1 MLNGALARRYAQA
14 LFEIAVEMSVLD
26 RIDAELRDIAE
37 VIEKNSEIGNVLNHP
52 NISLENK
59 KGLLGDLFQGISEIT
74 RSFLFLLV
82 DRRRQNLIVYIQKE
96 FTRLADEKRQVV
108 EAKITSATPLTSDQ
122 EAKLK
127 DIIVKSTGMQVRLLA
142 DVDPGL
148 IGGAKLQISDRVM
161 DGSIAAALTRMREE
175 LRKSSYK
182 PQQEVGVS

>member
-26 RIDAELRDIAE
+26 RIDTELRDIAE
-37 VIEKNSEIGNVLNHP
+37 IIDQNGEIGNVLNHP
-52 NISLENK
+52 NISLQNK
-59 KGLLGDLFQGISEIT
+59 KELLENLFKGMGEIT
-74 RSFLFLLV
+74 RSFLYLLV
-82 DRRRQNLIVYIQKE
+82 DRRRQNLVVYIQKE

-108 EAKITSATPLTSDQ
+108 EAKITSAAPLTPDQ
-122 EAKLK
+122 ENKLK
-127 DIIVKSTGMQVRLLA
+127 DIIVQSTGMQVRLLT

-148 IGGAKLQISDRVM
+148 IGGARLQISDRVM
-161 DGSIAAALTRMREE
+161 DGSIAAALMRMREE